1 MHIDGPW
8 FKDEHGRT
16 LILRGANLGGST
28 KVPYRPDGATYIRE
42 GFFDHRAVSFVG
54 RPFPLDEADEH
65 FARLRAW
72 GMTFLRFLI
81 TWEAIEHA
89 GPGQYD
95 EEYLDYVYRVIEK
108 AGEYGIDVFI
118 DPHQDVWS
126 RFTGGDG
133 APGWTLEAVG
143 MDITRMSE
151 TGAAIVHPIHG
162 DPFPR
167 MIWPTN
173 YDKLGAATM
182 FTLFF
187 AGNDL
192 APKTLI
198 DGVPVQEYLQGHY
211 IAAVKQLALR
221 LRDLPNVVGYDSLN
235 EPGSGFVG
243 VADLNSAHRGF
254 LRAGA
259 SPTFWQAILAGAG
272 YPQEVDF
279 WELRLPRPRR
289 TGRITLNPNGV
300 SLWRDGCECIWKTN
314 GVWSDE
320 GGQPRL
326 LKPDHFAQ
334 IAGRKI
340 DFVRD
345 YLKPFA
351 RRFITEIRSA
361 HPETLLFVEGV
372 PDGRHPDWG
381 PDDPP
386 GAVNAAHWYDALTLF
401 TKHFNPWLTIDI
413 HTRRP
418 SFGMRAIRRS
428 FARQLGR
435 VKQAAADH
443 MGNIPTVIGEFGI
456 PFDLNEKKAY
466 RTGDFSEHVR
476 ALDAT
481 YAAMDANLLSCTIWN
496 YTADNTNARGDMWND
511 EDLSIFSR
519 DQQTDRSDIH
529 SGGRGLPAIVRPY
542 ARKIAGEPLHMRFD
556 LKRRIFELE
565 FRHDPSVAAPTEIF
579 VPALHY
585 PNGYAVEVSDGT
597 FEMNQEEQTLL
608 VRHDASRNMHRVT
621 VKPKD

>member
-95 EEYLDYVYRVIEK
+95 EEYLDYVYQVIKK

-151 TGAAIVHPIHG
+151 TGAAIVHAIHG

-187 AGNDL
+187 AGNDF

-289 TGRITLNPNGV
+289 TGSITLNPNGV
-300 SLWRDGCECIWKTN
+300 SLWRDGCECVWKTN

-326 LKPDHFAQ
+326 LKPDYFAQ
-334 IAGRKI
+334 VAGRKV

-351 RRFITEIRSA
+351 RRFITEIRSV

-386 GAVNAAHWYDALTLF
+386 GAVNAGALV
-401 TKHFNPWLTIDI
+401 
-413 HTRRP
+413 RRADP
-418 SFGMRAIRRS
+418 LHEALQPVADNRYPHAPPFFWHARHPPVVRATARPGQAGGRRS
-428 FARQLGR
+428 YGQHPHGHRR
-435 VKQAAADH
+435 VRH
-443 MGNIPTVIGEFGI
+443 P
-456 PFDLNEKKAY
+456 
-466 RTGDFSEHVR
+466 
-476 ALDAT
+476 
-481 YAAMDANLLSCTIWN
+481 
-496 YTADNTNARGDMWND
+496 
-511 EDLSIFSR
+511 
-519 DQQTDRSDIH
+519 
-529 SGGRGLPAIVRPY
+529 VRPG
-542 ARKIAGEPLHMRFD
+542 RQEG
-556 LKRRIFELE
+556 
-565 FRHDPSVAAPTEIF
+565 
-579 VPALHY
+579 VP
-585 PNGYAVEVSDGT
+585 DG
-597 FEMNQEEQTLL
+597 
-608 VRHDASRNMHRVT
+608 
-621 VKPKD
+621 

>member
-221 LRDLPNVVGYDSLN
+221 LRELPNVVGYDSLN

-320 GGQPRL
+320 AGQPRL
-326 LKPDHFAQ
+326 LKPDYFAQ
-334 IAGRKI
+334 IAGSKI

-361 HPETLLFVEGV
+361 HPEALLFVEGV

-381 PDDPP
+381 PDDPAGRRQRGALVRRADPLHEALQPVADDRYPHAPPLFRHARHPPLVRATARPGQTGSRRSYGQHPHGHRRVWHPVRPGRQEGVPDRRFLGACP
-386 GAVNAAHWYDALTLF
+386 GA
-401 TKHFNPWLTIDI
+401 
-413 HTRRP
+413 RRHL
-418 SFGMRAIRRS
+418 RRDGREPVELHDLELHC
-428 FARQLGR
+428 RQHKCPR
-435 VKQAAADH
+435 
-443 MGNIPTVIGEFGI
+443 
-456 PFDLNEKKAY
+456 
-466 RTGDFSEHVR
+466 RHVER
-476 ALDAT
+476 
-481 YAAMDANLLSCTIWN
+481 
-496 YTADNTNARGDMWND
+496 
-511 EDLSIFSR
+511 
-519 DQQTDRSDIH
+519 
-529 SGGRGLPAIVRPY
+529 
-542 ARKIAGEPLHMRFD
+542 
-556 LKRRIFELE
+556 
-565 FRHDPSVAAPTEIF
+565 
-579 VPALHY
+579 
-585 PNGYAVEVSDGT
+585 
-597 FEMNQEEQTLL
+597 
-608 VRHDASRNMHRVT
+608 
-621 VKPKD
+621 